1 MQTEY
6 NAQQQELIKAKVAW
20 ATQELEVDKLRH
32 ELMLY
37 EERQKQLT
45 AEKFE
50 SSLKLSILEKK
61 QEIE

>member
-1 MQTEY
+1 
-6 NAQQQELIKAKVAW
+6 L
-20 ATQELEVDKLRH
+20 DKLRH

-37 EERQKQLT
+37 EEREQKLA

-61 QEIE
+61 HEIDQMIKKKNKIST